1 MKIISKNI
9 LLKLCFV
16 ILISIVLGFAI
27 LFSLSIS
34 KDSEIAFQNFMDSY
48 TSKDI
53 EQANKYLSNMSIPNI
68 SHVFD
73 NVLRQSDDESKTKII
88 NEIQNMMF
96 LIDYEILSSKTFFNS
111 STLKVRFTYYDIAK
125 HIINFFKNES
135 SFLNNENEDKYENFL
150 ESLKSTKYKFS
161 IILDIQLS
169 KKNKQWNIIVS
180 DKLLNILTSGIYKNF
195 IT

>member
-1 MKIISKNI
+1 MKITSKNI
-9 LLKLCFV
+9 LLKFCCV

-34 KDSEIAFQNFMDSY
+34 KDSEITFQNFINSY

-53 EQANKYLSNMSIPNI
+53 EQANKYLLNISIPNI
-68 SHVFD
+68 NHVFD
-73 NVLRQSDDESKTKII
+73 NVLSQSDNESKMEII
-88 NEIQNMMF
+88 SEIQNMMF
-96 LIDYEILSSKTFFNS
+96 NIDYEILSSKTFFNS
-111 STLKVRFTYYDIAK
+111 STLKIRFTYYDIAK
-125 HIINFFKNES
+125 HFFKNDP
-135 SFLNNENEDKYENFL
+135 SFPDDENKYEIFL

-161 IILDIQLS
+161 SILDIQLS
-169 KKNKQWNIIVS
+169 KKNNQWYMIVS

>member
-1 MKIISKNI
+1 MKITSKNI
-9 LLKLCFV
+9 LLKFCCV

-34 KDSEIAFQNFMDSY
+34 KDSEITFQNFINSY

-53 EQANKYLSNMSIPNI
+53 EQANKYLLNISIPNI
-68 SHVFD
+68 NHVFD
-73 NVLRQSDDESKTKII
+73 NVLSQSDNESKLEII
-88 NEIQNMMF
+88 SEIQNMMF
-96 LIDYEILSSKTFFNS
+96 NIDYEILSSKTFFNS
-111 STLKVRFTYYDIAK
+111 STLKIRFTYYDIAK
-125 HIINFFKNES
+125 HIINFFKNDP
-135 SFLNNENEDKYENFL
+135 SFPDDENKYEIFL

-161 IILDIQLS
+161 SILDIQLS
-169 KKNKQWNIIVS
+169 KKNNQWYMIVS